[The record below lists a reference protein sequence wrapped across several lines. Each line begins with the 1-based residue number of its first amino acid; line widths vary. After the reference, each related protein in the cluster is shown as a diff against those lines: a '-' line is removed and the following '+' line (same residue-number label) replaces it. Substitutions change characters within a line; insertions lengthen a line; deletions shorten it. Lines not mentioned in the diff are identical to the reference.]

1 MFVITRKWMKKYT
14 RNKILRAKQIKLEVK
29 MKAKI
34 LGIMIV
40 QMNQKILQEIFQTLL
55 SIKRPLTLKNK
66 IYKLI
71 KTQIKNN
78 LIIIII

>member
-40 QMNQKILQEIFQTLL
+40 QMNQKIL
-55 SIKRPLTLKNK
+55 
-66 IYKLI
+66 
-71 KTQIKNN
+71 
-78 LIIIII
+78 